1 MPTPRLRQ
9 VLVRRPLHALA
20 CLPALLGLL
29 VTGLPL
35 APVAAATP
43 AATQKDVQAQIDK
56 LAAEISDLDEQYNQA
71 SIHLQKVQSQIQ
83 DSENQGAKA
92 QADFLALQK
101 VASAQAAAIYRAGAP
116 SLVVAFLSSK
126 NLDDFNKKMELVSQV
141 SDWQSG
147 IMTSLQIADQRAKV
161 AQADLTR
168 QLAQAKSIN
177 DSLAK
182 QRNALND
189 RLASEQKLLGQITE
203 ANRIAAAKAAA
214 DRAAAVRS
222 AMAAAK
228 AASAAKVATKSSSS
242 PSPSGS
248 SSSSGSSD
256 SLPAIPS
263 SDQASVAVRAA
274 MGQIGKRY
282 VWAGT
287 GPDTFDCSGLTMSS
301 WRQAGVVMAHSAADQ
316 YASFKHVSTD
326 QLQPGDLV
334 FFGHPIHHV
343 GMYVGGGMMVHAPES
358 GELVQVTP
366 MSRGDLV
373 GASRPGV

>member
-1 MPTPRLRQ
+1 M
-9 VLVRRPLHALA
+9 
-20 CLPALLGLL
+20 
-29 VTGLPL
+29 GLPS

-222 AMAAAK
+222 AMAVKAVQAAQ
-228 AASAAKVATKSSSS
+228 AAAAATKSSSS

-256 SLPAIPS
+256 ALPAIPS
-263 SDQASVAVRAA
+263 SDQAAVAVRAA
-274 MGQIGKRY
+274 MSQIGKRY
-282 VWAGT
+282 VWAGA

-316 YASFKHVSTD
+316 YASFKHVSPD
-326 QLQPGDLV
+326 QLQQGDLV

-358 GELVQVTP
+358 GELVQVSP